1 MYGTKLA
8 TVLRQPSG
16 LFLSIRVLLPIHP
29 LLNQLAKAARHV
41 ASQEGRNSRGRIPVK
56 AMTPD
61 SVIRAL
67 QQSIH
72 VGKEKQSEAKINKG
86 SRCGF
91 DASIFP
97 TQATNRDQS
106 IWSTPLSLTC
116 TDKAPLP
123 RLTFSVNTT
132 MFAKVIPLL
141 LDLTA
146 IIAFAPTP
154 CDSPCPTTLPSTTEW
169 SHESFNVT
177 AYFESAALEGP

>member
-29 LLNQLAKAARHV
+29 LLNQLARAARHV
-41 ASQEGRNSRGRIPVK
+41 ASQEGRNSRGRILVSPSK

-86 SRCGF
+86 SRCRF

-97 TQATNRDQS
+97 IQATNRDQS
-106 IWSTPLSLTC
+106 I
-116 TDKAPLP
+116 
-123 RLTFSVNTT
+123 
-132 MFAKVIPLL
+132 
-141 LDLTA
+141 
-146 IIAFAPTP
+146 
-154 CDSPCPTTLPSTTEW
+154 
-169 SHESFNVT
+169 
-177 AYFESAALEGP
+177 